1 MGEDQVEYWLEQARV
16 MVEGSDC
23 PEREKRRRIME
34 SLRGPA
40 LEIIRSLRFSNPEAS
55 SDEYISAIDKAFGS
69 PRPEKICTLH
79 IVLFSR
85 NLEKCYLT
93 ICRDL
98 NLFWQ
103 SSQKGGLVLRI

>member
-55 SDEYISAIDKAFGS
+55 SDEYISAIDKAFWISGD
-69 PRPEKICTLH
+69 RRRF
-79 IVLFSR
+79 VLCISSYSAEIWR
-85 NLEKCYLT
+85 NV
-93 ICRDL
+93 I
-98 NLFWQ
+98 
-103 SSQKGGLVLRI
+103 